1 MNKSDIKSILSQ
13 NMDLRDK
20 LFARGFLFTNDN
32 VIENEYP
39 FYGLWKKEKILSY
52 TIMVSPK
59 QTYYIQE
66 NNENYLI
73 LIGHAYNPFTMEKDE
88 NKILKELINIDDSNV
103 FLEKYNE
110 LTGIFTL
117 ICINEKKVYFFG
129 DPTCMQCV
137 FYTNYNNHI
146 YASTHTNILGDLLSL
161 KWDPFIK
168 ELSQYRFFKLF
179 GNALPGNLT
188 QYKEVKRLIPNHYIV
203 YDQNKII
210 NEKRFYYPT
219 RMQKE
224 NVEIEKEFENLMHN
238 NLTLIANKWK
248 KPAISMTGG
257 CDSKTTLA
265 CANGLYD
272 KFTYFSYIS
281 SDSEKVDAEAA
292 HKICTNL
299 GLKHKIYNI
308 SKDDKE
314 FENLEATKH
323 LLEWNT
329 GDITAINEN
338 DVRKRKFFEDIQDF
352 DIEVKSWASEIGRA
366 YYSKRFNNRKNFGK
380 KATARKCTTLY
391 KVFVHNRKLV
401 KKVDSVFQEYLNNY
415 FSQSKSNPIEWQE
428 QFFWE
433 YRVPSW
439 NGLVITGEHKYS
451 FDITIPYNN
460 RKMLELLLSESL
472 ENRINDTLYG
482 NVRND
487 MNSKIDE
494 MNISVTNLKHTQKRA
509 KIENLYYII
518 HSKIP
523 F

>member
-1 MNKSDIKSILSQ
+1 
-13 NMDLRDK
+13 
-20 LFARGFLFTNDN
+20 
-32 VIENEYP
+32 
-39 FYGLWKKEKILSY
+39 
-52 TIMVSPK
+52 
-59 QTYYIQE
+59 
-66 NNENYLI
+66 
-73 LIGHAYNPFTMEKDE
+73 MEKDE

-146 YASTHTNILGDLLSL
+146 YASTHTNMLGDLLSL

-238 NLTLIANKWK
+238 NLTLIATKWK

-308 SKDDKE
+308 SKDDK
-314 FENLEATKH
+314 
-323 LLEWNT
+323 
-329 GDITAINEN
+329 
-338 DVRKRKFFEDIQDF
+338 
-352 DIEVKSWASEIGRA
+352 
-366 YYSKRFNNRKNFGK
+366 
-380 KATARKCTTLY
+380 
-391 KVFVHNRKLV
+391 
-401 KKVDSVFQEYLNNY
+401 
-415 FSQSKSNPIEWQE
+415 
-428 QFFWE
+428 
-433 YRVPSW
+433 
-439 NGLVITGEHKYS
+439 
-451 FDITIPYNN
+451 
-460 RKMLELLLSESL
+460 
-472 ENRINDTLYG
+472 
-482 NVRND
+482 
-487 MNSKIDE
+487 
-494 MNISVTNLKHTQKRA
+494 
-509 KIENLYYII
+509 
-518 HSKIP
+518 
-523 F
+523 